1 MIYPSIL
8 YNNVLRGITPT
19 FSGTT
24 LSGKPPANA
33 VDWSDYSYF
42 ESNSGTLDY
51 VVTTD
56 TAIDT
61 LSVYVATFTGTGAE
75 TIELQYESA
84 PATFT
89 SLVTINPVGGK
100 LTFNEF
106 TGVTVSSGRII
117 RFIITVGTGALL
129 IRQLVVGAAMVAEQ
143 GQYQSATSPR
153 LLGGVKVTNTISA
166 NGSILGRSIKRVERM
181 GQLEL
186 EYLTPAWVRAT
197 WEPFAAHAARYP
209 FIYAWNTRDY
219 PTEIAFSACEGIETP
234 KHMGKGDKMSVSM
247 KLRNLVADELA
258 I

>member
-1 MIYPSIL
+1 MIYPKIL
-8 YNNVLRGITPT
+8 YSNSLRGITPSW
-19 FSGTT
+19 SGTT

-33 VDWSDYSYF
+33 IDWSDYSYF
-42 ESNSGTLDY
+42 EADTGVLDFT
-51 VVTTD
+51 VAVD
-56 TAIDT
+56 TALDT
-61 LSVYVATFTGTGAE
+61 FSAYVAKFTGSGAE

-84 PATFT
+84 ASTFT
-89 SLVTINPVGGK
+89 SLVTINPAGGK

-106 TGVTVSSGRII
+106 TAVTVLATRKIRI
-117 RFIITVGTGALL
+117 IITVGTGALL
-129 IRQLVVGAAMVAEQ
+129 IRQLVAGSSMVAEQ

-181 GQLEL
+181 GKLEL
-186 EYLTPAWVRAT
+186 EYLSPAWVRST

-234 KHMGKGDKMSVSM
+234 KHMGKGDKMSASM
-247 KLRNLVADELA
+247 KLRNLIADEFA